1 MVRSA
6 HHIGIAA
13 IWCAAL
19 LLCASGCDTHSSEPA
34 GAAPAE
40 STARLP
46 QSPRSIPK
54 LTAEPSSPQYITAT
68 GPATQEQQ
76 LDIVALRPGQV
87 VDVEADVDSKVRKGQ
102 GLARLEDRQL
112 LADRAA
118 SSYKLQSLRIGV
130 LNREAE
136 VKMRQADMRRA
147 EEMRQSG
154 INTEEDYEHIHFL
167 LEATQLQLQS
177 EQQEV
182 LAAQQS
188 LAAQDAQLNQTRL
201 LAPFNGV
208 ISQRYVRLG
217 QYVNLGDRLF
227 HVIGNS
233 PLEVRFTLPG
243 EDVRFVR
250 RGEQIGVSASPGFE
264 QISPATVTRMS
275 PVIDPGNGMI
285 EVVATLSHPL
295 PSILPGM
302 IVSVRLPRFHEPG

>member
-1 MVRSA
+1 MVSSLQRKGLLA
-6 HHIGIAA
+6 L
-13 IWCAAL
+13 WCTAL
-19 LLCASGCDTHSSEPA
+19 VLCASGCDTHSSEPA
-34 GAAPAE
+34 EAAPAE
-40 STARLP
+40 STAKLP
-46 QSPRSIPK
+46 KGPLSVAK
-54 LTAEPSSPQYITAT
+54 LTAEPTWPQYITAT

-87 VDVEADVDSKVRKGQ
+87 VDVNADVDTRVRKGQ
-102 GLARLEDRQL
+102 DLAKLDDRQL

-118 SSYKLQSLRIGV
+118 SAYKLQSLRIDV

-167 LEATQLQLQS
+167 LEATQLKLES

-227 HVIGNS
+227 HLVGNS
-233 PLEVRFTLPG
+233 PLEVRFALPG
-243 EDVRFVR
+243 EDVRFVH

-264 QISPATVTRMS
+264 QISPATITRMS

>member
-1 MVRSA
+1 MVNSSRRT
-6 HHIGIAA
+6 GLAA
-13 IWCAAL
+13 IWATAL
-19 LLCASGCDTHSSEPA
+19 VLSALGCDTHDTEPA
-34 GAAPAE
+34 A
-40 STARLP
+40 TASA
-46 QSPRSIPK
+46 QSIPK
-54 LTAEPSSPQYITAT
+54 PPRSPAAVPKTAAEPSPQYITAS
-68 GPATQEQQ
+68 GPATEEQQ

-87 VDVEADVDSKVRKGQ
+87 IGVDADVDTTVRKGQ
-102 GLARLEDRQL
+102 ELAQLEDHQL

-118 SSYKLQSLRIGV
+118 AAYKLQSLRIGV
-130 LNREAE
+130 LNRQAE

-147 EEMRQSG
+147 EEMHQAG
-154 INTEEDYEHIHFL
+154 INTEEDYEHVRFL
-167 LEATQLQLQS
+167 VEATQLQCQS

-182 LAAQQS
+182 LAAQEN
-188 LAAQDAQLNQTRL
+188 LAALDAQLSQTRL
-201 LAPFNGV
+201 LAPFNGI

-227 HVIGNS
+227 HLIGHS

-250 RGEQIGVSASPGFE
+250 RGERIAVSASPGFE
-264 QISPATVTRMS
+264 QTSPAVVTRMS

-302 IVSVRLPRFHEPG
+302 IVSVRLPRSHEPG